1 MPKLQASR
9 CLQSMLNR
17 NCLTNI
23 VTSEVPLTNIAL
35 RFRIFLFMG
44 VKMQKKAVELLKPFL
59 SILFVLFVWQ
69 FAHSSG
75 LTNKNLFPGPWE
87 VATASVKLF
96 NDGVMMKDLRTS
108 VSRAAVG
115 FAMGASLGILAGMLT
130 ARVAVIRLAIYPFFN
145 ILRPIPAIALVPIAI
160 VWFGI
165 GEESKYFVI
174 AYTVFLAVWLATHH
188 GMEHVPETYTRASR
202 SLGAPLRREFFEVIV
217 PAAAP
222 HIFAGLRFGA
232 ALAFLSLVAAELT
245 GSSAGIGYRL
255 EEARQYFQVDRMFV
269 GLIQLGL
276 LGALLDSFFV
286 FASRRIVHWETV

>member
-1 MPKLQASR
+1 M
-9 CLQSMLNR
+9 QSTLNR
-17 NCLTNI
+17 KCLTNI
-23 VTSEVPLTNIAL
+23 VTSEVPLTDIAL
-35 RFRIFLFMG
+35 RLEIFLFMG

>member
-1 MPKLQASR
+1 M
-9 CLQSMLNR
+9 
-17 NCLTNI
+17 
-23 VTSEVPLTNIAL
+23 TSEVPSTSIAV